1 MILLRAGLGP
11 SSLSLSPSVDWAG
24 PSVLLLSLSLS
35 LSLSLPLPRNWSH
48 VLAGE
53 GLNGAINQWAA
64 GLGPWFFPPRYLFCR
79 PENDRQQLLRSP
91 RCRSLIFCLP
101 FRARVLQFCTS
112 DVMEFLSPALRC
124 GHCAFGDC
132 PCRCCC
138 NATASASGGRRPPRR
153 TDRPTVSAAIP
164 PLAASGPPPLGRCPQ
179 PWRPGRLPL
188 ASAYVDESRL
198 LRGNPTAI
206 HRGVGA

>member
-1 MILLRAGLGP
+1 MAAGGITRERVPTHDGDILLVRNRHVSERRWFTIGIPQLLAHL
-11 SSLSLSPSVDWAG
+11 SLSLSPS
-24 PSVLLLSLSLS
+24 P
-35 LSLSLPLPRNWSH
+35 PLPRNWSH

-112 DVMEFLSPALRC
+112 DVTEFLSPALRC

-138 NATASASGGRRPPRR
+138 NATASASGGRRPPPRQTAPR
-153 TDRPTVSAAIP
+153 SRPPSP
-164 PLAASGPPPLGRCPQ
+164 P
-179 PWRPGRLPL
+179 
-188 ASAYVDESRL
+188 
-198 LRGNPTAI
+198 
-206 HRGVGA
+206 